1 MNEKSSSHISRIVA
15 IVVVVLVFVGLI
27 AISSSQKQ
35 AVVDKVWRTEMT
47 VGSEDATRLYVM
59 YTDLVCPYCD
69 VFSRAVLDH
78 WDEFLA
84 FLDEHKI
91 LFEVRLT
98 DTLYLGNGYEMS
110 RDSAEAA
117 YCAARENKFWEYYH
131 GAIQALWDD
140 YHSKGI
146 GSNKTATPITNLP
159 SDYWQKIGHR
169 AGLGDDFDECIKTHA
184 TATEVEDATTK
195 AARTAQGMP
204 TFIFGKFT
212 TAGFSDT
219 WGWEEVHAMLE
230 AGLSN

>member
-1 MNEKSSSHISRIVA
+1 MNEKSSSYILRIIA
-15 IVVVVLVFVGLI
+15 IVLVVLAFVGLI

-35 AVVDKVWRTEMT
+35 TAADKVWQPEMA
-47 VGSEDATRLYVM
+47 VGPEDADKLYIM

-69 VFSRAVLDH
+69 VFSRATQEH

-98 DTLYLGNGYEMS
+98 DTLYLGNGSEMS

-117 YCAARENKFWEYYH
+117 YCAARENKFWDYYH
-131 GAIQALWDD
+131 GAVQALWDD

-146 GSNKTATPITNLP
+146 GSNKTAAPITNMP

-169 AGLGDDFDECIKTHA
+169 IGLGEAFDDCIKTHA
-184 TATEVEDATTK
+184 TAADVEDATLK
-195 AARTAQGMP
+195 AARVAQGMP
-204 TFIFGKFT
+204 TFAFGKFT
-212 TAGFSDT
+212 TSGFSDT
-219 WGWEEVHAMLE
+219 WGWEEVRAMLE
-230 AGLSN
+230 AGLGN